1 MTYRIVNCRW
11 QSGERYRML
20 VDAQTGMPAYW
31 PTLFVTTQLRNA
43 GRSVT
48 TMEAVL
54 GAIRVLLSF
63 AEGRNIDLTER
74 VLKHEFLATHELDAL
89 CDDAQ
94 QN

>member
-1 MTYRIVNCRW
+1 
-11 QSGERYRML
+11 
-20 VDAQTGMPAYW
+20 
-31 PTLFVTTQLRNA
+31 
-43 GRSVT
+43 
-48 TMEAVL
+48 MEAVL